1 MDIHKNARL
10 TVPRSRADRAPG
22 DERADAAGRRIS
34 RRRLPADHPQMAAD
48 TGVRSVPVVAVKP
61 SGQLG
66 CAFVRG
72 VIGTGIGP
80 LAQARLDEAL
90 SLAVSFG
97 RVRLGSDVF
106 EGELLAGFGEVPRE
120 IARAVVGHN
129 TLDLDPQTCVIGH
142 RRFEEGNGAG
152 RPLVAHDPA
161 EGDTRCVVD
170 ADMDELPADAEM
182 AVDHAGLSSRD
193 PMAYRADPAELLD
206 IDVDE
211 LTRLFPLVTADGLRL
226 QSAQLV
232 QAQTTQNAA
241 DGGRRDADL
250 GRDLPARPALAPQL
264 LDLCDVGRRSRCGRE
279 LRSCRPARP
288 SARYRDSHLRMV
300 RGQTP
305 AANATACGVCPL
317 ITWRT
322 IRSRP

>member
-1 MDIHKNARL
+1 M
-10 TVPRSRADRAPG
+10 
-22 DERADAAGRRIS
+22 
-34 RRRLPADHPQMAAD
+34 
-48 TGVRSVPVVAVKP
+48 RSVPVVAVKP

-72 VIGTGIGP
+72 VVGTGIGP
-80 LAQARLDEAL
+80 LAQARLDDAP
-90 SLAVSFG
+90 SLAARFG
-97 RVRLGSDVF
+97 RLRLGSDV
-106 EGELLAGFGEVPRE
+106 
-120 IARAVVGHN
+120 
-129 TLDLDPQTCVIGH
+129 LDLEPQTCVIGH

-152 RPLVAHDPA
+152 LPLVAHDLT

-193 PMAYRADPAELLD
+193 PMAHRADPAELLD

-250 GRDLPARPALAPQL
+250 GRNLLARPALAPQL
-264 LDLCDVGRRSRCGRE
+264 LDLLDDLLRRRATQPM
-279 LRSCRPARP
+279 RPRAAVLQAGKTF
-288 SARYRDSHLRMV
+288 SAV
-300 RGQTP
+300 P
-305 AANATACGVCPL
+305 
-317 ITWRT
+317 
-322 IRSRP
+322 

>member
-1 MDIHKNARL
+1 M
-10 TVPRSRADRAPG
+10 
-22 DERADAAGRRIS
+22 
-34 RRRLPADHPQMAAD
+34 
-48 TGVRSVPVVAVKP
+48 
-61 SGQLG
+61 
-66 CAFVRG
+66 
-72 VIGTGIGP
+72 
-80 LAQARLDEAL
+80 
-90 SLAVSFG
+90 
-97 RVRLGSDVF
+97 F
-106 EGELLAGFGEVPRE
+106 EGELLAGFGEVLRE

-152 RPLVAHDPA
+152 LPLVAHDLT

-193 PMAYRADPAELLD
+193 PMAHRADPAELLD

-250 GRDLPARPALAPQL
+250 GRNLLARPALAPQL
-264 LDLCDVGRRSRCGRE
+264 LDLLDDLLRRRATQPM
-279 LRSCRPARP
+279 RPRAAVLQAGKTF
-288 SARYRDSHLRMV
+288 SAV
-300 RGQTP
+300 P
-305 AANATACGVCPL
+305 
-317 ITWRT
+317 
-322 IRSRP
+322 

>member
-1 MDIHKNARL
+1 M
-10 TVPRSRADRAPG
+10 
-22 DERADAAGRRIS
+22 
-34 RRRLPADHPQMAAD
+34 
-48 TGVRSVPVVAVKP
+48 RSVPVVAVKP

-72 VIGTGIGP
+72 VVGTGIGP

-106 EGELLAGFGEVPRE
+106 EGELLAGFGEVLRE

-152 RPLVAHDPA
+152 LPLVAHDSA
-161 EGDTRCVVD
+161 EGDTRCVAD
-170 ADMDELPADAEM
+170 ADMAI
-182 AVDHAGLSSRD
+182 DHAGLSSRD
-193 PMAYRADPAELLD
+193 PMAHRADPAELLD

-250 GRDLPARPALAPQL
+250 GRNLLARPALAPQL
-264 LDLCDVGRRSRCGRE
+264 LDLLDDLLRRRATQPMRPRAAVLQAGKTFSAVPRAICGWSAGRR
-279 LRSCRPARP
+279 LRLMRRPAA
-288 SARYRDSHLRMV
+288 SARS
-300 RGQTP
+300 
-305 AANATACGVCPL
+305 
-317 ITWRT
+317 
-322 IRSRP
+322 

>member
-1 MDIHKNARL
+1 M
-10 TVPRSRADRAPG
+10 
-22 DERADAAGRRIS
+22 
-34 RRRLPADHPQMAAD
+34 
-48 TGVRSVPVVAVKP
+48 RSVPVVAVKP

-66 CAFVRG
+66 CRPRCCRH
-72 VIGTGIGP
+72 GIGP

-106 EGELLAGFGEVPRE
+106 EGELLAGFGEVLRE

-152 RPLVAHDPA
+152 LPLVAHDLT

-170 ADMDELPADAEM
+170 AYMDELPADAEM

-193 PMAYRADPAELLD
+193 PMAHRADPAELLD

-250 GRDLPARPALAPQL
+250 GRNLLARPALAPQL
-264 LDLCDVGRRSRCGRE
+264 LDLLDDLLRRR
-279 LRSCRPARP
+279 
-288 SARYRDSHLRMV
+288 
-300 RGQTP
+300 
-305 AANATACGVCPL
+305 ATQP
-317 ITWRT
+317 
-322 IRSRP
+322 